1 LLTDTTGVHGQNG
14 VAMACPVPAE
24 SKVTFEYH
32 FWPDGTVAG
41 GIDQSHKGP
50 CAVYMKKVNDPT
62 TDQAVGDGWF
72 KIFEE
77 DYDSS
82 TNQWCTEK
90 YINKYGHFTVT
101 IPSDLAGGYYL
112 VRPELLSLHE
122 AHQYNY
128 PQFYVGCAQVFLES
142 SGSSVPKDT
151 VSIPGYVD
159 MSKPAMTYDIY
170 TTPLK
175 LPFPSFSPPTYT
187 GSSKRRVEERDTQ
200 VQTIGAKPAEC
211 EFQNNN
217 FCGHKLAAYHDQ
229 AGCFAVRSQ
238 IMILRLCDFRL
249 TCIIG
254 LCGLWSTNYS
264 MLCQR
269 WAYRP

>member
-1 LLTDTTGVHGQNG
+1 
-14 VAMACPVPAE
+14 M
-24 SKVTFEYH
+24 TFEYH

-41 GIDQSHKGP
+41 AIDQGHKGP

-62 TDQAVGDGWF
+62 TDKAVGDGWF

-82 TNQWCTEK
+82 TNKWCTEK
-90 YINKYGHFTVT
+90 YIYEYGHLTVP

-112 VRPELLSLHE
+112 VRPELLSLHR
-122 AHQYNY
+122 AQKFND

-170 TTPLK
+170 TVPLK
-175 LPFPSFSPPTYT
+175 LPFPSFSPPTYS
-187 GSSKRRVEERDTQ
+187 GSSKRSVEELDTQ

-217 FCGHKLAAYHDQ
+217 FCGHKLATYKDE
-229 AGCFAVRSQ
+229 AGCYAVCSQ
-238 IMILRLCDFRL
+238 NMILRLCCFRL

-254 LCGLWSTNYS
+254 LYGLWPTNKS
-264 MLCQR
+264 MLRRC
-269 WAYRP
+269 WAYRS